1 MHLLTGC
8 RARNQEKSRPKAAFL
23 RCAKESL
30 HYGFFAASAAA
41 PAAALASLAGSI
53 AGAAEPAAAE
63 ASAAGAGAA
72 TTGAGVTTTGAG
84 AGAGASSFLPQAAKA
99 TAATKA
105 AKTRDL
111 FIFTILDELRKQFPE
126 IANRNQNQNPSYV
139 LTWERTRVLDSAIN
153 YMLKKTT
160 LKTLRGLY
168 LSRCGTEPAKKTTS
182 PKDPKCW
189 RGKRVRF

>member
-1 MHLLTGC
+1 MHLLPGC
-8 RARNQEKSRPKAAFL
+8 RARSQEKSRPKAAFL

-72 TTGAGVTTTGAG
+72 TTGAGVTTTG